1 MQVNSMAKEDKRS
14 EIIEHG
20 DLFFFYRPKIDA
32 LQVKDIDDVARFY
45 LVTASEASRHPV
57 LRRKN
62 LK

>member
-1 MQVNSMAKEDKRS
+1 MQVNSMANEDKRS

-20 DLFFFYRPKIDA
+20 DLFFFYRPKIA
-32 LQVKDIDDVARFY
+32 LQVKDIDDVARFD